1 MAGEG
6 QTRRSDEALSAQP
19 ADVDSVALGLIP
31 APEMPEEIAAELST
45 ELPELL
51 SQGVDGRVSWE
62 VSVVCDPLTGS
73 EPDAARVIGAGHD
86 RMVEEGWD
94 LAVCLTDVP
103 LGNDGRPVVAAVS
116 AARKAAVLSL
126 PPWG

>member
-6 QTRRSDEALSAQP
+6 QTRSSDEALSA
-19 ADVDSVALGLIP
+19 DVDSVTLGLIP

-73 EPDAARVIGAGHD
+73 DPGADRVIDAGHE
-86 RMVEEGWD
+86 RMGEEGWD
-94 LAVCLTDVP
+94 LAVCLTDLP
-103 LGNDGRPVVAAVS
+103 LRTDGRPVVAAVS
-116 AARKAAVLSL
+116 AARKVAVVSL
-126 PPWG
+126 PL